1 MAILRRDILL
11 PLGIGVAQATGLR
24 APLAFIS
31 LQRNKRA
38 SKGHVAQPV
47 ASTVRL
53 VHQRVMFARL
63 FPDRFVLMLFGAV
76 VLGWLLPVG
85 GQALD
90 AARLVSNISIFS
102 LFFLHGLRLP
112 RKEVLEALKSWKLQA
127 AMLGFTFLAMP
138 LVGWLLAQ
146 AAAASLPVALASGI
160 IYCATLPST
169 VQSAIS
175 YASMAKGNV
184 AASVVG
190 AAVSNLAGIVVTPL
204 LVAFVIGGATG
215 FTLHGDTI
223 LRIATM
229 LLLPF
234 ALGQLAQR
242 VLGAWALRQKSILS
256 FFDRLVILIAVY
268 VAFAGAV
275 ATGSLAAIDGGTLIA
290 LCLVLAALL
299 LFAFAGS
306 AALGRGLQLSDAD
319 RASLIFAATHK
330 SIATGAP
337 MAAIL
342 FGSSAGLILL
352 PAIIYHMAQLLVSA
366 PVAARLAKDS

>member
-1 MAILRRDILL
+1 M
-11 PLGIGVAQATGLR
+11 QA
-24 APLAFIS
+24 
-31 LQRNKRA
+31 
-38 SKGHVAQPV
+38 V
-47 ASTVRL
+47 ASEMRL
-53 VHQRVMFARL
+53 VHQRLMIARL

-76 VLGWLLPVG
+76 VLGWILPVSG
-85 GQALD
+85 AALEV
-90 AARLVSNISIFS
+90 AQFVSNVSIFA

-112 RKEVLEALKSWKLQA
+112 RGEVLTALKSWKLQA
-127 AMLGFTFLAMP
+127 AMLLFTFIAMP
-138 LVGWLLAQ
+138 VAGWLLANAT
-146 AAAASLPVALASGI
+146 AAWLPVALVSGVV
-160 IYCATLPST
+160 YCAMLPST

-190 AAVSNLAGIVVTPL
+190 AAVSNLAGIVITPL
-204 LVAFVIGGATG
+204 LVALVIGGATG
-215 FTLHGDTI
+215 VTLHGDTVV
-223 LRIATM
+223 RIATM

-234 ALGQLAQR
+234 ALGQLVQNW
-242 VLGAWALRQKSILS
+242 LGNWALRQKSLLS

-275 ATGSLAAIDGGTLIA
+275 ASGSLSGIDAATLVVLGTL
-290 LCLVLAALL
+290 LAALL

-306 AALGRGLQLSDAD
+306 AALGGVLRLSKAD
-319 RASLIFAATHK
+319 RASLIFAGTHK

-342 FGSSAGLILL
+342 FGSGAGLILL

-366 PVAARLAKDS
+366 PIAARLAKGS